1 MDLRDIQFAFN
12 RALSLTFMKK
22 KLIVVSI
29 VLLLC
34 GLLAVFF
41 HGLSL
46 NTGKWI
52 GLSLAFLP
60 VFLCTGLLLSTGIIL
75 IRVYHDEIKKKAISY
90 RTIMAKSWEIALG
103 TTYLCIPIIMTYLL
117 LWMMLGIFFLL
128 NDIPSFGQ
136 FFGIILAFAPFLL
149 NLASLILCFLSL
161 SMLFFVAPAVALK
174 GLNRIQLSQMLT
186 HRFQQD
192 IFFNLLLATIA
203 TLPLLFVFGLLSGAA
218 AITGAVC
225 YTCPTPLYVTLQ
237 WFFIMIPFAALLSPA
252 MIFFFNFAA
261 EAHVL
266 LQRVKSKS
274 T

>member
-128 NDIPSFGQ
+128 NDIPSF
-136 FFGIILAFAPFLL
+136 
-149 NLASLILCFLSL
+149 
-161 SMLFFVAPAVALK
+161 
-174 GLNRIQLSQMLT
+174 
-186 HRFQQD
+186 
-192 IFFNLLLATIA
+192 
-203 TLPLLFVFGLLSGAA
+203 
-218 AITGAVC
+218 
-225 YTCPTPLYVTLQ
+225 
-237 WFFIMIPFAALLSPA
+237 
-252 MIFFFNFAA
+252 
-261 EAHVL
+261 
-266 LQRVKSKS
+266 
-274 T
+274 